1 MSLAPIPTL
10 DPRKGNPGLLY
21 VTGGDKREL
30 PFLKASFAIGRK
42 TEKDLMIPDPRVSRD
57 HAMLVREGMDFYVLD
72 QNSRHGTFVNG
83 QKIERCRLTKGDRI
97 EFGVRG
103 DNYIIFDPDKSDTD
117 SSSAREFLSQIQ
129 GWKPPQTPSAV
140 QELNTLTL
148 FLEAARKL
156 NTSGVLEEV
165 LITLI
170 ETALNL
176 TRAERGYVFLRGA
189 DKGQLV
195 LAVGRNSKGDP
206 LTDDST
212 ISHSILREAA
222 NSASEF
228 LVTDGTDF
236 EKLAGRQS
244 IVAQS
249 LRSVICIPLRKAQFR
264 DKALTESQQAAATL
278 ETRGVLYLDSHT
290 LSGKLSQVNH
300 ELLRT
305 IAQGAATLLENANLV
320 QAEQA
325 NRKMQQELAIAAQI
339 QQRLMLVK
347 IPEVPFAKVEARSLP
362 CTEVGGDFFDVI
374 CTEGC
379 LTVVVADVSGK
390 GISAA
395 LLASII
401 QGMIYSQLLL
411 DTPLADVVTSVNR
424 FLCDRVLG
432 EKYATMMMARVHPD
446 GGLEYVNC
454 GHVPPLLISN
464 GTVATP
470 GNSNLPVGLLGDAV
484 YTSEYITLKK
494 DDRWVIVS
502 DGVTEAADKN
512 DDFFGFDRL
521 QASLGDNPEF
531 EEIFA
536 AVTRFC
542 AGTPLNDDCTALEL
556 HFTGQ

>member
-1 MSLAPIPTL
+1 
-10 DPRKGNPGLLY
+10 
-21 VTGGDKREL
+21 
-30 PFLKASFAIGRK
+30 
-42 TEKDLMIPDPRVSRD
+42 
-57 HAMLVREGMDFYVLD
+57 
-72 QNSRHGTFVNG
+72 
-83 QKIERCRLTKGDRI
+83 
-97 EFGVRG
+97 
-103 DNYIIFDPDKSDTD
+103 
-117 SSSAREFLSQIQ
+117 
-129 GWKPPQTPSAV
+129 
-140 QELNTLTL
+140 
-148 FLEAARKL
+148 
-156 NTSGVLEEV
+156 
-165 LITLI
+165 
-170 ETALNL
+170 
-176 TRAERGYVFLRGA
+176 
-189 DKGQLV
+189 
-195 LAVGRNSKGDP
+195 
-206 LTDDST
+206 
-212 ISHSILREAA
+212 
-222 NSASEF
+222 

-244 IVAQS
+244 IVAQN
-249 LRSVICIPLRKAQFR
+249 LRSVICIPLRRAQLGNNAIVDGER
-264 DKALTESQQAAATL
+264 DLTK

-305 IAQGAATLLENANLV
+305 IAQGAATLLENANFV

-374 CTEGC
+374 RTEGS

-395 LLASII
+395 ILASII

-432 EKYATMMMARVHPD
+432 EKYATMMMARIHPD

-454 GHVPPLLISN
+454 GHVPPLLISH
-464 GTVATP
+464 GTVGTP
-470 GNSNLPVGLLGDAV
+470 GNSNLPVGLLGDAA
-484 YTSEYITLKK
+484 YESEYITLKK

-521 QASLGDNPEF
+521 QASLGDNPAF

-556 HFTGQ
+556 HYTGQ

>member
-1 MSLAPIPTL
+1 
-10 DPRKGNPGLLY
+10 
-21 VTGGDKREL
+21 
-30 PFLKASFAIGRK
+30 
-42 TEKDLMIPDPRVSRD
+42 
-57 HAMLVREGMDFYVLD
+57 VLD

-83 QKIERCRLTKGDRI
+83 EKIERRRLTRGDRI

-103 DNYIIFDPDKSDTD
+103 DNYVIFDPDKSDTD

-140 QELNTLTL
+140 QELSTLTL

-156 NTSGVLEEV
+156 NTSGVVEEV

-176 TRAERGYVFLRGA
+176 TRAERGYVFLRGS

-222 NSASEF
+222 TSASEF
-228 LVTDGTDF
+228 LVTDGTDID
-236 EKLAGRQS
+236 KLAGRQS
-244 IVAQS
+244 IVAQN
-249 LRSVICIPLRKAQFR
+249 LRSVICIPLRKAQLH
-264 DKALTESQQAAATL
+264 DKTLTVEQQASATL

-300 ELLRT
+300 EILRT

-374 CTEGC
+374 RTEGS

-432 EKYATMMMARVHPD
+432 EKYATMMMARIHAD

-470 GNSNLPVGLLGDAV
+470 SNSNLPVGLLGDAV
-484 YTSEYITLKK
+484 YESEYIKLKK

-531 EEIFA
+531 EEIFS

>member
-1 MSLAPIPTL
+1 MSVAPIPSP
-10 DPRKGNPGLLY
+10 DPRKETPGLLY

-30 PFLKASFAIGRK
+30 PFLKASFSVGRK

-57 HAMLVREGMDFYVLD
+57 HAMLVREGADFYVLD

-83 QKIERCRLTKGDRI
+83 EKVERRRLAKGDRI

-103 DNYIIFDPDKSDTD
+103 DNFVIFDPDRNDTD
-117 SSSAREFLSQIQ
+117 SSSAREFLSQIHS
-129 GWKPPQTPSAV
+129 WKPSEAPSAV
-140 QELNTLTL
+140 SELNTLTL

-176 TRAERGYVFLRGA
+176 TRAERGYVFLSGG

-195 LAVGRNSKGDP
+195 LAVGRNKKGEP

-222 NSASEF
+222 HSSSEF

-244 IVAQS
+244 IVAQN
-249 LRSVICIPLRKAQFR
+249 LRSVICIPLRRAQLGNKAIGEGEK
-264 DKALTESQQAAATL
+264 DLTN

-300 ELLRT
+300 EILCT

-325 NRKMQQELAIAAQI
+325 NRKMQQELSIAAQI

-374 CTEGC
+374 RTEGS

-432 EKYATMMMARVHPD
+432 EKYATMMMARIHAD

-454 GHVPPLLISN
+454 GHVPPLLISS
-464 GTVATP
+464 GTVGTP

-484 YTSEYITLKK
+484 YESEYIKLKK

-502 DGVTEAADKN
+502 DGVTEAADQN
-512 DDFFGFDRL
+512 GDFFGFDRL
-521 QASLGDNPEF
+521 QASLGDNPAF
-531 EEIFA
+531 EEIF
-536 AVTRFC
+536 VVVNRFC